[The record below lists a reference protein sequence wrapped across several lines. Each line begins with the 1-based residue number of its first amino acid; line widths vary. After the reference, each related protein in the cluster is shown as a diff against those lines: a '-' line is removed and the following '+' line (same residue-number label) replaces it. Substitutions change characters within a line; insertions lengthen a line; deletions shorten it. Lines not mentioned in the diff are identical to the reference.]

1 MAISIPIENE
11 QAIRRHGEEI
21 FPHECCGFMLGT
33 VDGDAREVVEL
44 LPVDNDREDGAR
56 HNRFLI
62 APDDFLKGEKTA
74 RAKGLDVIGIYHSHP
89 NAPARPSQY
98 DLDHAWPWYSYVIV
112 SIMDSVADN
121 MTSWILDDD
130 RKAFSEE
137 DIVVTETQSTKSE
150 NAS

>member
-44 LPVDNDREDGAR
+44 LPVENDREDGAR

-62 APDDFLKGEKTA
+62 SPEDFMKGEKSA
-74 RAKGLDVIGIYHSHP
+74 RAKKFDIIGIYHSHP

-112 SIMDSVADN
+112 SIMDGASDN
-121 MTSWILDDD
+121 MTSWILGED
-130 RKAFSEE
+130 RKEFHEE
-137 DIVVTETQSTKSE
+137 DIVVMETQSTKSE